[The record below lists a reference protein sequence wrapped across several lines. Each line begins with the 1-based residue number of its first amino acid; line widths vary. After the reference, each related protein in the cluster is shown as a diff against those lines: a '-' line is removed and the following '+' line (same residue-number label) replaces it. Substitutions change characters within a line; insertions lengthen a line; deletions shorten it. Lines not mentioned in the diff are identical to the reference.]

1 MRCGEHCSRNNCAG
15 YRHYH
20 RDFNAGKRSKIIK
33 KKVRNYILMC
43 RTKEGGGMGSPVFM
57 LFQKNKGLKLNKNVK
72 KKIKTFSTILFVLYL
87 FLLIYLL
94 FFAERF
100 GIQSFE
106 EREYHYN
113 LVFLQEI
120 KRFWTY
126 REQLGVWPVVL
137 NLLGN
142 VVGFIPFGFILP
154 IIHRDTRNFFFITF
168 SGFALSLCVETI
180 QLITKLGC
188 FDVDDLIMN
197 TLGAALGYVFFAVIY
212 FTYKRTKRR
221 NK

>member
-1 MRCGEHCSRNNCAG
+1 M
-15 YRHYH
+15 
-20 RDFNAGKRSKIIK
+20 
-33 KKVRNYILMC
+33 
-43 RTKEGGGMGSPVFM
+43 
-57 LFQKNKGLKLNKNVK
+57 NKNVK
-72 KKIKTFSTILFVLYL
+72 KKIKTVSTMLFVLYL
-87 FLLIYLL
+87 LLLIYFL

-100 GIQSFE
+100 GVLRFE
-106 EREYHYN
+106 EREHHYN

-154 IIHRDTRNFFFITF
+154 IIKKDTRRFLFITF
-168 SGFALSLCVETI
+168 SGFTLSLCVEII
-180 QLITKLGC
+180 QLVTKLGC

-197 TLGAALGYVFFAVIY
+197 TLGAALGYLLFAVIY
-212 FTYKRTKRR
+212 FVYKRKKGETSNGK
-221 NK
+221 KEK